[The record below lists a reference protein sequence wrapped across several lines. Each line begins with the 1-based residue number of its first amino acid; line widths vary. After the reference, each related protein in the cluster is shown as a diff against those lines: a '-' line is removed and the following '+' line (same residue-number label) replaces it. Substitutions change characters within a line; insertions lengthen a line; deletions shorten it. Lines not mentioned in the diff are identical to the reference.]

1 MFFLKKILSK
11 KYFVPALAL
20 ILIVSIFIP
29 LSSCFAGAEL
39 GILGNLLWGTVSQA
53 VEQSGQ
59 GLASAILG
67 VFFGLLQSI
76 PLFVLGVA
84 LDILNWVASGDF
96 LQVSMTNSGLAIG
109 KTGYNPVVGA
119 GWDFV
124 RNLANVVLIFGLVII
139 ALSII
144 LGYQETRAKKALVN
158 FILIAALINFTPVI
172 CGLVIDLSTIIMDL
186 LLKGGVPPTISTLL
200 AQKASAGGGIADIPT
215 LFVVAIFCFFASIIY
230 LLFALLFLVRVV
242 YLWILVILSP
252 IAFATKVLP
261 ENKYIFKIFPRV
273 CTWDGWWDDFLQWTF
288 IGIPAA
294 GAIYLSNAAM
304 YKIAENPNVIASAP
318 SGSALSGTL
327 ALLFSYSIPF
337 VILIVGFFTSL
348 DAGGVAGSK
357 IKGLANKAWG
367 ATGGAAV
374 GAATGYAAGR
384 AKAAGTWAK
393 EGAVGTGG
401 AIIGGRSPL
410 SYENREKGRQDWTK
424 FKSSAIDTVG
434 RAPVIGRVIPK
445 ENLKSDNEFD
455 NYNKNRQRYSFA
467 ERQKMEKDLI
477 KKDVSKFL
485 GDAKNNPL
493 EYQRRLNLVT
503 ANDDKTK
510 EYKTIKTKALLHTKG
525 NMATAGTKNW
535 DKEFDIILKDEIGNK
550 KSKELKAYNIPPEA
564 LARNDIASLVQ
575 EQELNRLIL
584 GLNEKDKSAFRA
596 ANSKNIADSFMAH
609 AAKRLKEIKD
619 QLIIVTDPTVI
630 RSLTEERKAIQKM
643 ITNRINA
650 ARAS

>member
-367 ATGGAAV
+367 ATGGRVTGAVSGVASGAALGGALGFASGAMAGSQSGARLGTLRGAFKGAGQGALTGGEREKQQINRWYTRNVKERLGLAPTGSATQDEQKEINNLASSYKNIEVAELQRIAQQNPTTVKNRREKMAAIAAAV
-374 GAATGYAAGR
+374 DRGEDDIIRNAEINWITANQPELRRRGADLNKIADYAPELAPRINGQTIQQTVQGMSAKKFQETVR
-384 AKAAGTWAK
+384 AQ
-393 EGAVGTGG
+393 
-401 AIIGGRSPL
+401 SL
-410 SYENREKGRQDWTK
+410 NS
-424 FKSSAIDTVG
+424 
-434 RAPVIGRVIPK
+434 
-445 ENLKSDNEFD
+445 FD
-455 NYNKNRQRYSFA
+455 ILTHAN
-467 ERQKMEKDLI
+467 ERQIRKMLEDGSPSQVNNLRR
-477 KKDVSKFL
+477 L
-485 GDAKNNPL
+485 GGTQNQANINAHYNALLTRMRATPTQQERDA
-493 EYQRRLNLVT
+493 YQRQINNFLDN
-503 ANDDKTK
+503 
-510 EYKTIKTKALLHTKG
+510 
-525 NMATAGTKNW
+525 
-535 DKEFDIILKDEIGNK
+535 
-550 KSKELKAYNIPPEA
+550 
-564 LARNDIASLVQ
+564 
-575 EQELNRLIL
+575 
-584 GLNEKDKSAFRA
+584 
-596 ANSKNIADSFMAH
+596 
-609 AAKRLKEIKD
+609 
-619 QLIIVTDPTVI
+619 VI
-630 RSLTEERKAIQKM
+630 YIQS
-643 ITNRINA
+643 NP
-650 ARAS
+650 